1 MASSDMNTTAG
12 KVFFP
17 DYDYDFNDSQCLVNG
32 SISAEVCPEFEFPMF
47 RHSLQVTILYCV
59 SYVLVSLMGVV
70 GNSFVVAV
78 VMRAPRMRTVT
89 NVFIANL
96 AVADLLVN
104 IIVLPTTLIGHLLN
118 AWVLGL
124 FVCKAMSYLQGVS
137 VSASINT
144 LVAIS
149 VDRALAICYPM
160 RCQITSRTCRSII
173 LVIWVFSLTITL
185 PWAIYFTLEPIPKTD
200 LSVCTDRWPDEQSGN
215 LYFVLANLVMCYLLP
230 LTVISICYILIW
242 RKVWRRKLPGERQ
255 DVGVAMMM
263 HRSKIKVIKML
274 LVVVI
279 LFALS
284 WLPLYVIFARL
295 KLGVALTDMENNF
308 IHILAPIAQW
318 LGASNSCINP
328 ILYAFFNDKFRAG
341 FKAILVSH
349 SCCSPLRLETNCKSF
364 TSVKTP
370 NPCSLESKA
379 SSEFSVYS
387 SSSGSAETRRK
398 SVLVQIPLDS
408 HSARTVLAATPSEKR
423 RCVATSSLLYHHA
436 SSSPTA
442 ATTAATTKR
451 RSTSSTKPRLL
462 YRQCI
467 INNLTNGGATAA
479 TTTTTTAM
487 TTTKPAETTTTTS
500 TTATTTTTT
509 SIDAASATQTNGCST
524 LV

>member
-1 MASSDMNTTAG
+1 MYTDNNTLTTNNYFPSYDNYPYNTTACY
-12 KVFFP
+12 
-17 DYDYDFNDSQCLVNG
+17 YDTSHNDTSYNELCSNY
-32 SISAEVCPEFEFPMF
+32 EVPMF
-47 RHSLQVTILYCV
+47 RHALPVTILYCV
-59 SYVLVSLMGVV
+59 AYVLVSVMGVI

-78 VMRAPRMRTVT
+78 VVRAARMRTVT

-104 IIVLPTTLIGHLLN
+104 IIVMPTTLIGHLLN

-149 VDRALAICYPM
+149 VDRAMAICYPM
-160 RCQITSRTCRSII
+160 KCQITSRTCRSII
-173 LVIWVFSLTITL
+173 VVIWVFSLTITL
-185 PWAIYFTLEPIPKTD
+185 PWAIFFNLEPIPETD
-200 LSVCTDRWPDEQSGN
+200 LHVCTDRWPDEQSGN
-215 LYFVLANLVMCYLLP
+215 LYFVLANLIMCYLLP
-230 LTVISICYILIW
+230 LTAISVCYILIW
-242 RKVWRRKLPGERQ
+242 RKVWRRKLPGEQQ

-263 HRSKIKVIKML
+263 QRSKIKVIKML

-284 WLPLYVIFARL
+284 WLPLYAIFARL
-295 KLGVALTDMENNF
+295 KLGVAPTEMENHI

-328 ILYAFFNDKFRAG
+328 VLYAFFNDKFRSG
-341 FKAILVSH
+341 FKAILVSR
-349 SCCSPLRLETNCKSF
+349 SCCSPLRLDSNCKNYHS
-364 TSVKTP
+364 SVRAH
-370 NPCSLESKA
+370 NLCSLESKA
-379 SSEFSVYS
+379 SSEFSIYS

-408 HSARTVLAATPSEKR
+408 HSPRTTVTTTTSASEKKR
-423 RCVATSSLLYHHA
+423 SVVSQRT
-436 SSSPTA
+436 
-442 ATTAATTKR
+442 R
-451 RSTSSTKPRLL
+451 RSMVL

-467 INNLTNGGATAA
+467 INNFTNGAA
-479 TTTTTTAM
+479 
-487 TTTKPAETTTTTS
+487 S

-509 SIDAASATQTNGCST
+509 TTTAAATSTSTPSSSSTSSFSTTTQVNGSTT

>member
-1 MASSDMNTTAG
+1 MYSQDVNTTARTT
-12 KVFFP
+12 P
-17 DYDYDFNDSQCLVNG
+17 TEYYYYSNPNHYYDTLDDNTTTCPPNG
-32 SISAEVCPEFEFPMF
+32 TEMSDLCVEYEVPTF
-47 RHSLQVTILYCV
+47 RHSLSVTILYCV
-59 SYVLVSLMGVV
+59 AYVFVSVMGVI

-104 IIVLPTTLIGHLLN
+104 IIVMPTTLIGHLLN

-173 LVIWVFSLTITL
+173 VVIWAFSLTITL
-185 PWAIYFTLEPIPKTD
+185 PWAIFFKLEPIPDTD
-200 LSVCTDRWPDEQSGN
+200 LH
-215 LYFVLANLVMCYLLP
+215 
-230 LTVISICYILIW
+230 
-242 RKVWRRKLPGERQ
+242 VWRRKLPGEQQ
-255 DVGVAMMM
+255 DVGVAMMI

-284 WLPLYVIFARL
+284 WLPLYAIFARL
-295 KLGVALTDMENNF
+295 KLGVVLTEMETQV
-308 IHILAPIAQW
+308 IHVLAPIAQW

-328 ILYAFFNDKFRAG
+328 ILYAFFNDKFRSG
-341 FKAILVSH
+341 FKAILVSR
-349 SCCSPLRLETNCKSF
+349 SCCSPLRLDNNCKTF
-364 TSVKTP
+364 HSVRAQ
-370 NPCSLESKA
+370 NLCSLESKA

-387 SSSGSAETRRK
+387 SSSGSAETRHK
-398 SVLVQIPLDS
+398 SVLVQVPVES
-408 HSARTVLAATPSEKR
+408 RGARAVVS
-423 RCVATSSLLYHHA
+423 
-436 SSSPTA
+436 
-442 ATTAATTKR
+442 TTAAAERKR
-451 RSTSSTKPRLL
+451 PVVTQRSKTSMVL

-467 INNLTNGGATAA
+467 INNLTNGAASSSSNTPTTITTTTAA
-479 TTTTTTAM
+479 TTTT
-487 TTTKPAETTTTTS
+487 
-500 TTATTTTTT
+500 
-509 SIDAASATQTNGCST
+509 ATQVNGCTT

>member
-295 KLGVALTDMENNF
+295 K
-308 IHILAPIAQW
+308 
-318 LGASNSCINP
+318 
-328 ILYAFFNDKFRAG
+328 
-341 FKAILVSH
+341 AILVSH

>member
-1 MASSDMNTTAG
+1 MNKT
-12 KVFFP
+12 
-17 DYDYDFNDSQCLVNG
+17 Q
-32 SISAEVCPEFEFPMF
+32 
-47 RHSLQVTILYCV
+47 
-59 SYVLVSLMGVV
+59 
-70 GNSFVVAV
+70 
-78 VMRAPRMRTVT
+78 
-89 NVFIANL
+89 
-96 AVADLLVN
+96 
-104 IIVLPTTLIGHLLN
+104 

-200 LSVCTDRWPDEQSGN
+200 LSVCTDRWPDEHSGN

-387 SSSGSAETRRK
+387 SSSGSAETRRN
-398 SVLVQIPLDS
+398 

-423 RCVATSSLLYHHA
+423 RCVATSSLLYHHP
-436 SSSPTA
+436 SSSPTV
-442 ATTAATTKR
+442 TTAATTKR

-467 INNLTNGGATAA
+467 INNLTNGGATAS
-479 TTTTTTAM
+479 TTTTAM
-487 TTTKPAETTTTTS
+487 TTTKPTES
-500 TTATTTTTT
+500 TTTTTT
-509 SIDAASATQTNGCST
+509 TTTTTPSIDAASATQTNGCST

>member
-1 MASSDMNTTAG
+1 MYTQEVNTTTTTTSTTISDYY
-12 KVFFP
+12 P
-17 DYDYDFNDSQCLVNG
+17 TNYPPSYYDYYYQNTTSCLTNDTSQPCYDY
-32 SISAEVCPEFEFPMF
+32 EVPTF
-47 RHSLQVTILYCV
+47 RHSLSVTVLYCV
-59 SYVLVSLMGVV
+59 SYVLVSVMGVV

-104 IIVLPTTLIGHLLN
+104 IIVMPTTLIGHLLN

-124 FVCKAMSYLQGVS
+124 FICKAMSYLQGVS

-173 LVIWVFSLTITL
+173 VVIWAFSLSITL
-185 PWAIYFTLEPIPKTD
+185 PWAIFFKLEPIPDTD
-200 LSVCTDRWPDEQSGN
+200 LHVCTDKWPDEQSGN
-215 LYFVLANLVMCYLLP
+215 LYFVVANLVMCYLLP
-230 LTVISICYILIW
+230 LTLISVCYVLIW
-242 RKVWRRKLPGERQ
+242 RKVWRRKLPGEQQ

-284 WLPLYVIFARL
+284 WLPLYAIFARL
-295 KLGVALTDMENNF
+295 KLGVPLTEMETHV
-308 IHILAPIAQW
+308 IHILAPVAQW

-328 ILYAFFNDKFRAG
+328 ILYAFFNDKFRSG
-341 FKAILVSH
+341 FKAILVSR
-349 SCCSPLRLETNCKSF
+349 SCCSPLRLDVNCKTF
-364 TSVKTP
+364 HSVRTH

-398 SVLVQIPLDS
+398 SVMVQIPLDS
-408 HSARTVLAATPSEKR
+408 HGARAVVTTPATQKKEKKR
-423 RCVATSSLLYHHA
+423 LVVSQRPRSSMV
-436 SSSPTA
+436 
-442 ATTAATTKR
+442 
-451 RSTSSTKPRLL
+451 L

-467 INNLTNGGATAA
+467 INNLTNGTASSTTSSNA
-479 TTTTTTAM
+479 PPTTTTTTTI
-487 TTTKPAETTTTTS
+487 TTT
-500 TTATTTTTT
+500 TTTTTT
-509 SIDAASATQTNGCST
+509 SLINGT
-524 LV
+524 TTIV